1 MKITL
6 FGVVLLGLLS
16 LPVQQAG
23 AQNEFNMLHAGD
35 GFVYVTFDFD
45 PAPSVSFGYARSFG
59 IDDIDRAV
67 TFSVELR
74 QPIFLLDLHNFQ
86 VEVSSRIRLVGS
98 SAEKLINRFSLIYH
112 SEDNYL
118 FSGQGFSFEEAVLA
132 GSFMEHPYLFGE
144 IGYTKFFLTRIRYKT
159 KPDTPGTW
167 YRGAGGKFT
176 FGLVGGYT
184 FGNGLDLSLRSGL
197 VKTETFKNFN
207 PAGPPILVNLGVGY
221 RF

>member
-6 FGVVLLGLLS
+6 FGVVLVGLLS
-16 LPVQQAG
+16 FPVQQAG

-45 PAPSVSFGYARSFG
+45 PAPSISLGYARSVGVEG
-59 IDDIDRAV
+59 IGRDV

-74 QPIFLLDLHNFQ
+74 KPIFLFDLNNFQ

-98 SAEKLINRFSLIYH
+98 GAEQLINRLSFIYH
-112 SEDNYL
+112 AEDNYL
-118 FSGQGFSFEEAVLA
+118 FSGQGFGFEEAVLG
-132 GSFMEHPYLFGE
+132 GSFMEGPYIAGE
-144 IGYTKFFLTRIRYKT
+144 IVYTKFFLTRIRYKT
-159 KPDTPGTW
+159 GPGRQGTW
-167 YRGAGGKFT
+167 YQGAGGKLT
-176 FGLVGGYT
+176 FGLLGGYT
-184 FGNGLDLSLRSGL
+184 FDNGLDLTLRSGL

-207 PAGPPILVNLGVGY
+207 PAGPPILGNIGVGY